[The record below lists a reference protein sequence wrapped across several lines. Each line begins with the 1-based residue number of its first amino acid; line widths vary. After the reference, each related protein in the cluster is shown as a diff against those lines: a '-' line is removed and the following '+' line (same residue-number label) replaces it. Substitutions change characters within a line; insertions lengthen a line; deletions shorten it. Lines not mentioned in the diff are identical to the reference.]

1 MKKNI
6 QIYISFLL
14 FVFSII
20 LTACGP
26 DARLD
31 MVGMFAGSSPKI
43 DDRFTESQRYN
54 NLHGFCTLQAPNEN
68 YHVYVCTDTHITKT
82 QKRWTNFIENYR
94 QDILCPVAVHLGD
107 IIDAQNHYDEMYSA
121 YLSVP
126 MNPAKSDTLMAIAGN
141 HDIYFKQWPQ
151 FIELFKTCTYYFI
164 VRTPSGAKDLFICY
178 DSADGTVG
186 NKQYKWLSET
196 LQWADNQEFRH
207 VVACTHT
214 HFFKRDHSQGHTSN
228 FTIEETYTLL
238 NLFAKHGVK
247 MVWSGHDHAREITKV
262 KGMTCIV
269 VDSMKDEDMQPFYML
284 VTMGESISY
293 EFISAD

>member
-6 QIYISFLL
+6 FIWTIAML
-14 FVFSII
+14 FV
-20 LTACGP
+20 ACGP

-43 DDRFTESQRYN
+43 DDGFTESQRYN

-141 HDIYFKQWPQ
+141 HDIYFKDGHNSSNYLKLVRIILSFARHLVQ
-151 FIELFKTCTYYFI
+151 KTC
-164 VRTPSGAKDLFICY
+164 L
-178 DSADGTVG
+178 SAMI
-186 NKQYKWLSET
+186 
-196 LQWADNQEFRH
+196 LQ
-207 VVACTHT
+207 
-214 HFFKRDHSQGHTSN
+214 
-228 FTIEETYTLL
+228 
-238 NLFAKHGVK
+238 
-247 MVWSGHDHAREITKV
+247 MV
-262 KGMTCIV
+262 
-269 VDSMKDEDMQPFYML
+269 L
-284 VTMGESISY
+284 
-293 EFISAD
+293 